1 MEVVKTIWNYF
12 AGVLPP
18 TAMLLLALLIWTKY
32 EAFTMRKRVAAILD
46 GKDATIKDLTNKTLD
61 AVSGYSRLT
70 GLLERL
76 IQMEDK

>member
-1 MEVVKTIWNYF
+1 MEIAKTIWNYF

-32 EAFTMRKRVAAILD
+32 ESFTLRKRVADILD
-46 GKDATIKDLTNKTLD
+46 AKDATIKDLTNKTLD

>member
-32 EAFTMRKRVAAILD
+32 ETFAMRKRVADILD
-46 GKDATIKDLTNKTLD
+46 AKDATIKDLTNKTLD